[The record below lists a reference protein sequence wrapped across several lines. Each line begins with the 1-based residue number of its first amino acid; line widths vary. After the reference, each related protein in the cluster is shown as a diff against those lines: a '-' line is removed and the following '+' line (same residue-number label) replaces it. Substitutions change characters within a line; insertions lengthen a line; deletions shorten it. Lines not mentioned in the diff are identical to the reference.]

1 MARKIESSETR
12 KSGVVVCMAK
22 VGISG
27 LNFILVWIVTCSYDR
42 WNGVSRCT
50 WLIFL
55 CVLCLLRQLNRH
67 G

>member
-42 WNGVSRCT
+42 
-50 WLIFL
+50 
-55 CVLCLLRQLNRH
+55 
-67 G
+67 